1 MALTILSNLHHVL
14 RLYPSMAGFFAG
26 LIMGD
31 MTTGLIVGGTLNLL
45 VLGVGNFGGASIPD
59 YMTGAV
65 LGTTFAIIS
74 GQGAAFGATIA
85 VPIGLLMVQ
94 LDILA
99 RFSNTFIHHK
109 ADRLIEEGQVKAAA
123 RMNLLGQVPISLS
136 RMLPV
141 LLALILGATFVNDVV
156 TWIPASIMNGLKVA
170 GGLLPALGISILL
183 RYLPIKKNIS
193 FLILGFF
200 LAAYLKVPVLG
211 AALLGLAI
219 ALYVFNSEKQVTQ
232 TTKSPANGAMGDE

>member
-1 MALTILSNLHHVL
+1 
-14 RLYPSMAGFFAG
+14 
-26 LIMGD
+26 
-31 MTTGLIVGGTLNLL
+31 
-45 VLGVGNFGGASIPD
+45 
-59 YMTGAV
+59 
-65 LGTTFAIIS
+65 
-74 GQGAAFGATIA
+74 
-85 VPIGLLMVQ
+85 MVQ

>member
-1 MALTILSNLHHVL
+1 
-14 RLYPSMAGFFAG
+14 
-26 LIMGD
+26 
-31 MTTGLIVGGTLNLL
+31 
-45 VLGVGNFGGASIPD
+45 
-59 YMTGAV
+59 
-65 LGTTFAIIS
+65 
-74 GQGAAFGATIA
+74 FGATIA

>member
-1 MALTILSNLHHVL
+1 M
-14 RLYPSMAGFFAG
+14 
-26 LIMGD
+26 
-31 MTTGLIVGGTLNLL
+31 
-45 VLGVGNFGGASIPD
+45 
-59 YMTGAV
+59 
-65 LGTTFAIIS
+65 
-74 GQGAAFGATIA
+74 
-85 VPIGLLMVQ
+85 PIGLLMVQ

-123 RMNLLGQVPISLS
+123 GMNLLGQVPISLS

>member
-1 MALTILSNLHHVL
+1 
-14 RLYPSMAGFFAG
+14 
-26 LIMGD
+26 
-31 MTTGLIVGGTLNLL
+31 
-45 VLGVGNFGGASIPD
+45 
-59 YMTGAV
+59 
-65 LGTTFAIIS
+65 
-74 GQGAAFGATIA
+74 
-85 VPIGLLMVQ
+85 MVQ

-232 TTKSPANGAMGDE
+232 TTESPANGAMGDE

>member
-1 MALTILSNLHHVL
+1 
-14 RLYPSMAGFFAG
+14 
-26 LIMGD
+26 
-31 MTTGLIVGGTLNLL
+31 
-45 VLGVGNFGGASIPD
+45 
-59 YMTGAV
+59 
-65 LGTTFAIIS
+65 
-74 GQGAAFGATIA
+74 
-85 VPIGLLMVQ
+85 MVQ

-123 RMNLLGQVPISLS
+123 GMNLLGQVPISLS

>member
-1 MALTILSNLHHVL
+1 M
-14 RLYPSMAGFFAG
+14 
-26 LIMGD
+26 
-31 MTTGLIVGGTLNLL
+31 
-45 VLGVGNFGGASIPD
+45 
-59 YMTGAV
+59 
-65 LGTTFAIIS
+65 
-74 GQGAAFGATIA
+74 
-85 VPIGLLMVQ
+85 
-94 LDILA
+94 
-99 RFSNTFIHHK
+99 
-109 ADRLIEEGQVKAAA
+109 KAAA

-141 LLALILGATFVNDVV
+141 LLALILGATFVNDFV

-232 TTKSPANGAMGDE
+232 TTESPANGAMGDE